1 MGRLSDNLFY
11 AQEKSHKHWLLSLD
25 NLGLR
30 TARRGRIHNLGFRT
44 ARRGRIH
51 NPGLRTARRGRI
63 YNLGLRTACGRRIQK
78 KRPRVSP
85 KGPSPQTTKH
95 GDRHKRTVPVCPPRV
110 SQKDRPRVSPK
121 RTVPVCLTKGPKH
134 GDRHKRTVPVCPP
147 RVSPSPCVP
156 KRTVP
161 ADHKTWGQTQ
171 KDRPRVSCSCLSA
184 FYHAKIFS
192 AISKRR
198 KEFKYAVG
206 GHFSYK

>member
-1 MGRLSDNLFY
+1 MQSNDYLSHYQNKKGIKACENMGRLSDNLFY

-30 TARRGRIHNLGFRT
+30 TARRGQIHNLGFRT
-44 ARRGRIH
+44 ACGRRIH
-51 NPGLRTARRGRI
+51 
-63 YNLGLRTACGRRIQK
+63 NLGLRTACERRIQK
-78 KRPRVSP
+78 KHPRVSP

-95 GDRHKRTVPVCPPRV
+95 GDRHKRTVPVCP
-110 SQKDRPRVSPK
+110 
-121 RTVPVCLTKGPKH
+121 
-134 GDRHKRTVPVCPP
+134 
-147 RVSPSPCVP
+147 
-156 KRTVP
+156 
-161 ADHKTWGQTQ
+161 WGQTQ

-206 GHFSYK
+206 GHFSDK

>member
-1 MGRLSDNLFY
+1 MQSNDYLSHYQNKKGIKACENMGRLSDNLFY

-44 ARRGRIH
+44 AHERRIH
-51 NPGLRTARRGRI
+51 
-63 YNLGLRTACGRRIQK
+63 NLGLRTACGRRIQK
-78 KRPRVSP
+78 KHPRVSP

-95 GDRHKRTVPVCPPRV
+95 GDRHKRTVPVCPPPCV
-110 SQKDRPRVSPK
+110 PKGPSPCVPQKDRPRVS
-121 RTVPVCLTKGPKH
+121 
-134 GDRHKRTVPVCPP
+134 KRTVPVCP
-147 RVSPSPCVP
+147 
-156 KRTVP
+156 
-161 ADHKTWGQTQ
+161 A
-171 KDRPRVSCSCLSA
+171 RVSCSCLSA

>member
-51 NPGLRTARRGRI
+51 NLGFRTAHERRIHNLGLRTACGRRI
-63 YNLGLRTACGRRIQK
+63 HNLGLRTACGRRIQK
-78 KRPRVSP
+78 KHPRVSP

-95 GDRHKRTVPVCPPRV
+95 GDRHKRTVPVCLQT
-110 SQKDRPRVSPK
+110 QKDRPRVSSPC
-121 RTVPVCLTKGPKH
+121 VP
-134 GDRHKRTVPVCPP
+134 VPVCPQKD
-147 RVSPSPCVP
+147 RLRS
-156 KRTVP
+156 
-161 ADHKTWGQTQ
+161 HKTWGQTQ

>member
-1 MGRLSDNLFY
+1 MQSNDYLSHYQNKKGIKACENMGRLYDNLFY

-25 NLGLR
+25 NLGLRTARRGRIHNLGFR

-63 YNLGLRTACGRRIQK
+63 YNLGLRTACGRRIHNLGLRTACERRIYNLGFRTACGRRIQK
-78 KRPRVSP
+78 KHPRVSP

-110 SQKDRPRVSPK
+110 S
-121 RTVPVCLTKGPKH
+121 
-134 GDRHKRTVPVCPP
+134 
-147 RVSPSPCVP
+147 
-156 KRTVP
+156 
-161 ADHKTWGQTQ
+161 
-171 KDRPRVSCSCLSA
+171 CSCLSA

-192 AISKRR
+192 IFTKKVKGVQKCSWWTLFLQMK
-198 KEFKYAVG
+198 
-206 GHFSYK
+206 

>member
-1 MGRLSDNLFY
+1 MQSNDYLSHYQNKKGIKACENMGRLYDNLFY

-51 NPGLRTARRGRI
+51 NLGFRTACGRRIHNLGLRTACERRI
-63 YNLGLRTACGRRIQK
+63 YNLGFRTACGRRIQK
-78 KRPRVSP
+78 KHPRVSP

-110 SQKDRPRVSPK
+110 S
-121 RTVPVCLTKGPKH
+121 
-134 GDRHKRTVPVCPP
+134 
-147 RVSPSPCVP
+147 
-156 KRTVP
+156 
-161 ADHKTWGQTQ
+161 
-171 KDRPRVSCSCLSA
+171 CSCLSA

-192 AISKRR
+192 IFTKKVKGVQKCSWWTLFLQMK
-198 KEFKYAVG
+198 
-206 GHFSYK
+206 

>member
-1 MGRLSDNLFY
+1 MQSNDYLSHYQNKKGIKACENMERLSDSLFY

-51 NPGLRTARRGRI
+51 NPDLRTARRGRI
-63 YNLGLRTACGRRIQK
+63 HNLGLRTACGRRIQK
-78 KRPRVSP
+78 KHPRVSP

-95 GDRHKRTVPVCPPRV
+95 GDRHKRTVPVC
-110 SQKDRPRVSPK
+110 
-121 RTVPVCLTKGPKH
+121 
-134 GDRHKRTVPVCPP
+134 
-147 RVSPSPCVP
+147 
-156 KRTVP
+156 
-161 ADHKTWGQTQ
+161 
-171 KDRPRVSCSCLSA
+171 PRVSCSCLSA

>member
-1 MGRLSDNLFY
+1 MQSNDYLSHYQNKKGIKVFENMGRLSDNLFY

-44 ARRGRIH
+44 AHERRIH
-51 NPGLRTARRGRI
+51 NLGLRTACGRRI
-63 YNLGLRTACGRRIQK
+63 HNLGLRTACGRRIQK
-78 KRPRVSP
+78 KHPRVSP

-95 GDRHKRTVPVCPPRV
+95 GDRHKRTVPVCP
-110 SQKDRPRVSPK
+110 
-121 RTVPVCLTKGPKH
+121 
-134 GDRHKRTVPVCPP
+134 
-147 RVSPSPCVP
+147 
-156 KRTVP
+156 
-161 ADHKTWGQTQ
+161 Q

>member
-1 MGRLSDNLFY
+1 MQSNDYLSHYQNKKGIKACENMGRLSDNLFY

-44 ARRGRIH
+44 ARG
-51 NPGLRTARRGRI
+51 G
-63 YNLGLRTACGRRIQK
+63 RIQK

-121 RTVPVCLTKGPKH
+121 RTVPVCPKG
-134 GDRHKRTVPVCPP
+134 
-147 RVSPSPCVP
+147 PSPCVLP
-156 KRTVP
+156 VCP
-161 ADHKTWGQTQ
+161 ALVSQPFIMLKYFQQFQ
-171 KDRPRVSCSCLSA
+171 KEKGVQICSWWTL
-184 FYHAKIFS
+184 FLQMK
-192 AISKRR
+192 
-198 KEFKYAVG
+198 
-206 GHFSYK
+206 

>member
-1 MGRLSDNLFY
+1 MQSNDYLSHYQNKKGIKACENMGRLSDNLFY
-11 AQEKSHKHWLLSLD
+11 AQEKSHKHRLLSLD

-44 ARRGRIH
+44 ACGRRIH
-51 NPGLRTARRGRI
+51 NLGLRTACGRRI
-63 YNLGLRTACGRRIQK
+63 HNLGLRTACGRRIQK
-78 KRPRVSP
+78 KHPRVSP

-95 GDRHKRTVPVCPPRV
+95 GDRHKRTVPVCPP
-110 SQKDRPRVSPK
+110 KHRPRVS
-121 RTVPVCLTKGPKH
+121 
-134 GDRHKRTVPVCPP
+134 KRTVPVCP
-147 RVSPSPCVP
+147 
-156 KRTVP
+156 
-161 ADHKTWGQTQ
+161 A
-171 KDRPRVSCSCLSA
+171 RVSCSCLSA

>member
-1 MGRLSDNLFY
+1 MQSNDYLSHYQNKKGIKACENMGRLSDNLFY

-51 NPGLRTARRGRI
+51 NLGFRTAHERRI
-63 YNLGLRTACGRRIQK
+63 HNLGLRTACGRRIHNLWLRTACGRRIQK
-78 KRPRVSP
+78 KHPRVSP

-95 GDRHKRTVPVCPPRV
+95 GDRHKRTVPVCP
-110 SQKDRPRVSPK
+110 
-121 RTVPVCLTKGPKH
+121 
-134 GDRHKRTVPVCPP
+134 RHKRTVPVCP
-147 RVSPSPCVP
+147 
-156 KRTVP
+156 
-161 ADHKTWGQTQ
+161 A
-171 KDRPRVSCSCLSA
+171 RVSCSCLSA

>member
-1 MGRLSDNLFY
+1 MQSNDYLSHYQNKKGIKACENMGRLSDNLFY

-51 NPGLRTARRGRI
+51 NLGFRTAHERRIHNLGLRTACGRRI
-63 YNLGLRTACGRRIQK
+63 HNLGLRTACGRRIQK
-78 KRPRVSP
+78 KHPRVSP

-95 GDRHKRTVPVCPPRV
+95 GDRHKRTVPVC
-110 SQKDRPRVSPK
+110 
-121 RTVPVCLTKGPKH
+121 
-134 GDRHKRTVPVCPP
+134 
-147 RVSPSPCVP
+147 
-156 KRTVP
+156 
-161 ADHKTWGQTQ
+161 
-171 KDRPRVSCSCLSA
+171 PRVSCSCLSA

>member
-51 NPGLRTARRGRI
+51 NLGFRTAHRGRIHNPGLRTARRGRI
-63 YNLGLRTACGRRIQK
+63 YNLGLRTACGRRIHNLGLRTACGRRIQK
-78 KRPRVSP
+78 KHPRVSP

-95 GDRHKRTVPVCPPRV
+95 GDRHKRTVPVC
-110 SQKDRPRVSPK
+110 
-121 RTVPVCLTKGPKH
+121 
-134 GDRHKRTVPVCPP
+134 
-147 RVSPSPCVP
+147 
-156 KRTVP
+156 
-161 ADHKTWGQTQ
+161 
-171 KDRPRVSCSCLSA
+171 PRVSCSCLSA

>member
-1 MGRLSDNLFY
+1 MQSNDYLSHYQNKKGIKACENMGRLYDNLFY

-51 NPGLRTARRGRI
+51 NLGFRTAHERRIHNLGLRTACGRRI
-63 YNLGLRTACGRRIQK
+63 HNLGLRTACGRRIQK
-78 KRPRVSP
+78 KHPRVSP

-121 RTVPVCLTKGPKH
+121 RTVPVCPKG
-134 GDRHKRTVPVCPP
+134 
-147 RVSPSPCVP
+147 PSPCVLLLSLSLL
-156 KRTVP
+156 
-161 ADHKTWGQTQ
+161 
-171 KDRPRVSCSCLSA
+171 SC
-184 FYHAKIFS
+184 
-192 AISKRR
+192 
-198 KEFKYAVG
+198 
-206 GHFSYK
+206 

>member
-1 MGRLSDNLFY
+1 MQSNDYLSHYQNKKGIKACENMGRLSDNLFY

-44 ARRGRIH
+44 ARE
-51 NPGLRTARRGRI
+51 
-63 YNLGLRTACGRRIQK
+63 RRIQK

-95 GDRHKRTVPVCPPRV
+95 GDRHKRTVPVCP
-110 SQKDRPRVSPK
+110 
-121 RTVPVCLTKGPKH
+121 
-134 GDRHKRTVPVCPP
+134 RHKRTVPVCP
-147 RVSPSPCVP
+147 
-156 KRTVP
+156 
-161 ADHKTWGQTQ
+161 A
-171 KDRPRVSCSCLSA
+171 RVSCSCLSA

>member
-1 MGRLSDNLFY
+1 MQSNDYLSHYQNKKGIKACENMGRLYDNLFY

-44 ARRGRIH
+44 AHERRIH
-51 NPGLRTARRGRI
+51 
-63 YNLGLRTACGRRIQK
+63 NLGLRTACGRRIQK
-78 KRPRVSP
+78 KHPRVSP

-95 GDRHKRTVPVCPPRV
+95 GDRHKRTVPVC
-110 SQKDRPRVSPK
+110 
-121 RTVPVCLTKGPKH
+121 
-134 GDRHKRTVPVCPP
+134 
-147 RVSPSPCVP
+147 
-156 KRTVP
+156 
-161 ADHKTWGQTQ
+161 
-171 KDRPRVSCSCLSA
+171 PRVSCSCLSA

>member
-51 NPGLRTARRGRI
+51 NLGFRTAHERRIHNLGLRTACGRRI
-63 YNLGLRTACGRRIQK
+63 HNLGLRTACGRRIQK
-78 KRPRVSP
+78 KHPRVSP

-121 RTVPVCLTKGPKH
+121 RTVPVCPKG
-134 GDRHKRTVPVCPP
+134 
-147 RVSPSPCVP
+147 PSPCVLP
-156 KRTVP
+156 VCP
-161 ADHKTWGQTQ
+161 ALVSQPFIMLKYFQQFQ
-171 KDRPRVSCSCLSA
+171 KEKGVQICSWWTL
-184 FYHAKIFS
+184 FLQMK
-192 AISKRR
+192 
-198 KEFKYAVG
+198 
-206 GHFSYK
+206 

>member
-1 MGRLSDNLFY
+1 MQSNDYLSHYQNKKGIKACENMGRLSDNLFY

-44 ARRGRIH
+44 ARG
-51 NPGLRTARRGRI
+51 G
-63 YNLGLRTACGRRIQK
+63 RIQK

-121 RTVPVCLTKGPKH
+121 RTVPVCPALVSQPFIMLKYFQQFQKEKG
-134 GDRHKRTVPVCPP
+134 V
-147 RVSPSPCVP
+147 
-156 KRTVP
+156 
-161 ADHKTWGQTQ
+161 QI
-171 KDRPRVSCSCLSA
+171 CSWWTL
-184 FYHAKIFS
+184 FLQMK
-192 AISKRR
+192 
-198 KEFKYAVG
+198 
-206 GHFSYK
+206 